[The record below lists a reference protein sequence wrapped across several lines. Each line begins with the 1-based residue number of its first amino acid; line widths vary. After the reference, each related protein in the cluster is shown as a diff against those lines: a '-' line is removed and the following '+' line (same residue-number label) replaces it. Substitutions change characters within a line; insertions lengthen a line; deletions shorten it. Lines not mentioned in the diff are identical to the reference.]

1 MSQLTQDRIPAS
13 DIRYARTNWAGQV
26 DLIVLGGSESGT
38 MYYGVAVVKRTEIQV
53 EDENGKEPGDDGYIE
68 TTKTTQTIAVEYGA
82 GLQTAPIQ
90 NASLVANG
98 AFVAMRIKDG
108 RITSLETLDKL
119 SAVPN
124 SAWSGQTAVTVGGRT
139 YTVASDVP
147 CYNSA
152 AKSWMTLSQAHGYA
166 NTANLYVSGGVV
178 RVIEVGK

>member
-1 MSQLTQDRIPAS
+1 M
-13 DIRYARTNWAGQV
+13 
-26 DLIVLGGSESGT
+26 
-38 MYYGVAVVKRTEIQV
+38 
-53 EDENGKEPGDDGYIE
+53 
-68 TTKTTQTIAVEYGA
+68 
-82 GLQTAPIQ
+82 
-90 NASLVANG
+90 
-98 AFVAMRIKDG
+98 
-108 RITSLETLDKL
+108 ETLDKL